1 MEFTITVWT
10 NFSEA
15 GGQGDPLTQVRRFS
29 GLTFETLVNGGFGGA
44 EFTIE
49 TTEWSAAQWYESY
62 LGFHI
67 VIFDSFGR
75 RVYEGRIESISYVV
89 NKGIQVSCLG
99 YYTHAQDLTHGIIYP
114 IGTPKS
120 ISDIIEETID
130 LSNQWWTNKTG
141 IEKTTI
147 DITPQDFTGEQK
159 LIDAIEEC
167 LKYGNDATP
176 PKPMYFTIWEHRQ
189 PFLFSEPALTNFPD
203 WQVYLK
209 DIEVSQALS
218 LSRSKENLYNR
229 IQVLYDDPD
238 IGPTFTDW
246 KDDTVSQS
254 LFGIREGSLNIG
266 SSLPGVADVIAE
278 LAIENYANPEQSS
291 TLKISGRVR
300 SKSHNIELPYLIR
313 AGELLRIND
322 FDPSI
327 AQQTKG
333 TGGLDSN
340 MAVVQKTSYNV
351 ERNSMSVTLG
361 KKNVLMDIL
370 LARIGKSSASIR

>member
-1 MEFTITVWT
+1 MEFMITVWT
-10 NFSEA
+10 NYDETS
-15 GGQGDPLTQVRRFS
+15 GQGDPLAQVRRFS
-29 GLTFETLVNGGFGGA
+29 GLRFGTVLNGGFGGA
-44 EFTIE
+44 QFRVE
-49 TTEWSAAQWYESY
+49 TTDWNATQWYENY

-75 RVYEGRIESISYVV
+75 RVYEGRIESIAYVV
-89 NKGIQVSCLG
+89 DKGIEVSCVG
-99 YYTHAQDLTHGIIYP
+99 YYAHAQDLTHGVIYP
-114 IGTPKS
+114 AGVPKT
-120 ISDIIEETID
+120 ISEIIEETID
-130 LSNQWWTNKTG
+130 LSDQWWDDKSQ
-141 IEKTTI
+141 IETTTV

-159 LIDAIEEC
+159 LVDAIEEC

-189 PFLFSEPALTNFPD
+189 PFLFSEPALSNFPD

-209 DIEVSQALS
+209 DLEISQSLS
-218 LSRSKENLYNR
+218 LSRSKENLYNK

-238 IGPTFTDW
+238 IGPAFTDW
-246 KDDTVSQS
+246 AEDTISQD
-254 LFGIREGSLNIG
+254 LFGVREGSLNIG
-266 SSLPGVADVIAE
+266 GALPDVADVIRD
-278 LAIENYANPEQSS
+278 LAIENYAYPEQSS

-300 SKSHNIELPYLIR
+300 SNAHTIELPYLIR

-327 AQQTKG
+327 AQRTLG

-340 MAVVQKTSYNV
+340 MAVVHKTLYNV
-351 ERNSMSVTLG
+351 ESNTMSVTLG
-361 KKNVLMDIL
+361 KTNILMDML